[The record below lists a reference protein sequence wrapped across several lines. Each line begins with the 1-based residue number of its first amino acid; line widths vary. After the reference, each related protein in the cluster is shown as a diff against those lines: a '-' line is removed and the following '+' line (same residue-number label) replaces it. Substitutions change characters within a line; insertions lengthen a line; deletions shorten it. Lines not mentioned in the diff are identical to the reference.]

1 MITRR
6 ACSILDEDNS
16 TPEYCRRRNKPASWV
31 AAASPLYGGGGSA
44 TTAARVKKP
53 PFSRARQIATSRPRS
68 IGGRQPTDDK
78 FDLVTGDLAPRFDLR
93 HVGRFG
99 EALEPFTR
107 LGARFVARQAKGL
120 APPGVLCGGRVRTS
134 AAPTSDALSEIDW
147 LLGPGRHQAPSSGPR
162 G

>member
-6 ACSILDEDNS
+6 SCSILDEDNS
-16 TPEYCRRRNKPASWV
+16 TPKYCRRRNKPASSV
-31 AAASPLYGGGGSA
+31 ATASPLYGGGSSP
-44 TTAARVKKP
+44 TTALTAKNP
-53 PFSRARQIATSRPRS
+53 PSSRARPVTTRRLRS

-78 FDLVTGDLAPRFDLR
+78 FDLVAGDLAPRFDLR

-134 AAPTSDALSEIDW
+134 AAPISDALSEIDW
-147 LLGPGRHQAPSSGPR
+147 LLGPGRHPGPLR
-162 G
+162 A